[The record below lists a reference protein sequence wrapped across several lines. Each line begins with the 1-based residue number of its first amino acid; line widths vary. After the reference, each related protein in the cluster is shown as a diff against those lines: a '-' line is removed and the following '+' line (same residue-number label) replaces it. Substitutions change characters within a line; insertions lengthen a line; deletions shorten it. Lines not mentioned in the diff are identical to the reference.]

1 MLKQLTIKNL
11 AIIDDITIDFQNNL
25 NVLSGETGA
34 GKSIIIDAISLIFG
48 ERANSEIIAYGQEFA
63 YISVSLEIN
72 KKLIDYI
79 LKNYDIDVSEE
90 FIISRTISSNNK
102 NSLKI
107 NGMMVP
113 LKVVKEISELL
124 IDISSQNES
133 QYLLNHKNH
142 LNLLDTFI
150 LNQKNDF
157 LNNYKIA
164 YDEYKKVKD
173 EYENLLKTNVDND
186 EIEFL
191 NYKLNELKD
200 YNYTLEDEE
209 NIINEFKALNT
220 YSQNAN
226 LFSEIINY
234 LDGNDNNSS
243 VNFSFYNALK
253 QLNKLATNEKVNQY
267 YEKFNEIYI
276 NFMDLTELF
285 KKDFSNDNIDLNR
298 LDYLENEITKIN
310 RLKRKYNTNNLLE
323 YKNNL
328 INKIEMINEKEIK
341 LSKLK
346 KLLDEKYDIAYKE
359 AIKISQ
365 TRQDEATKLSKLV
378 VKELNDLYI
387 NDASFSIHFTKTNEL
402 GSLGIDDAEF
412 YMSANKGVNEM
423 PLIKVA
429 SGGEVSRIMLGLKSV
444 FSKLSMVDIIIFD
457 EIDTGVSGKVALAMG
472 QKMANI
478 AKYAQVLAI
487 THLPQVA
494 AMSNHHYYIYKITEN
509 NKTKTIVK
517 PLNNEEKELEVARLL
532 SGNEITDNFIKAAKE
547 LISSK

>member
-298 LDYLENEITKIN
+298 LDYLENEITK
-310 RLKRKYNTNNLLE
+310 
-323 YKNNL
+323 
-328 INKIEMINEKEIK
+328 NK
-341 LSKLK
+341 SFK
-346 KLLDEKYDIAYKE
+346 K
-359 AIKISQ
+359 KI
-365 TRQDEATKLSKLV
+365 
-378 VKELNDLYI
+378 
-387 NDASFSIHFTKTNEL
+387 
-402 GSLGIDDAEF
+402 
-412 YMSANKGVNEM
+412 
-423 PLIKVA
+423 
-429 SGGEVSRIMLGLKSV
+429 
-444 FSKLSMVDIIIFD
+444 
-457 EIDTGVSGKVALAMG
+457 
-472 QKMANI
+472 
-478 AKYAQVLAI
+478 
-487 THLPQVA
+487 
-494 AMSNHHYYIYKITEN
+494 
-509 NKTKTIVK
+509 
-517 PLNNEEKELEVARLL
+517 
-532 SGNEITDNFIKAAKE
+532 
-547 LISSK
+547 